1 MCRLLVASIIKIWEN
16 TVDGLL
22 KSCHHSEW
30 CFRGNLNRL
39 LKSNEFRY
47 VARWPTQ
54 LRQISESDS
63 LSERFISVSQ
73 NKDFTNWAINLV
85 KLSRST
91 RYVVAFVRFRSYSHL
106 STCEGLTNNYYQRVT
121 KLQAIFWPWK
131 FLWKYDYENIFCTTY
146 NDNH

>member
-47 VARWPTQ
+47 VAR
-54 LRQISESDS
+54 
-63 LSERFISVSQ
+63 
-73 NKDFTNWAINLV
+73 
-85 KLSRST
+85 
-91 RYVVAFVRFRSYSHL
+91 
-106 STCEGLTNNYYQRVT
+106 
-121 KLQAIFWPWK
+121 
-131 FLWKYDYENIFCTTY
+131 
-146 NDNH
+146 

>member
-47 VARWPTQ
+47 VARRPTQ

-63 LSERFISVSQ
+63 LSERFISVFSP
-73 NKDFTNWAINLV
+73 TELPIW
-85 KLSRST
+85 
-91 RYVVAFVRFRSYSHL
+91 
-106 STCEGLTNNYYQRVT
+106 
-121 KLQAIFWPWK
+121 
-131 FLWKYDYENIFCTTY
+131 
-146 NDNH
+146 